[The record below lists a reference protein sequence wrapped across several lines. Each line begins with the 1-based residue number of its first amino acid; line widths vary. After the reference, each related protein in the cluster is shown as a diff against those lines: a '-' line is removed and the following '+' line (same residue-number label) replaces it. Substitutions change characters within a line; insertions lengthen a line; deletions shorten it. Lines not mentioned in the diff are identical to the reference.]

1 MPVPEGA
8 QESLKHQAAPAPVKG
23 SRTTITPLSEAL
35 NLMASNPS
43 QPSHQTII
51 TAPAVAPRSLSRT
64 TISRKHHGTASHSR
78 PSCHRASSSFHLFL
92 ATTKHLSMVIIIIIN
107 TSITLSTSKPW
118 AAWPYQR
125 QVLSC
130 QTP

>member
-1 MPVPEGA
+1 
-8 QESLKHQAAPAPVKG
+8 
-23 SRTTITPLSEAL
+23 
-35 NLMASNPS
+35 
-43 QPSHQTII
+43 
-51 TAPAVAPRSLSRT
+51 
-64 TISRKHHGTASHSR
+64 
-78 PSCHRASSSFHLFL
+78 
-92 ATTKHLSMVIIIIIN
+92 MVIIIIIN